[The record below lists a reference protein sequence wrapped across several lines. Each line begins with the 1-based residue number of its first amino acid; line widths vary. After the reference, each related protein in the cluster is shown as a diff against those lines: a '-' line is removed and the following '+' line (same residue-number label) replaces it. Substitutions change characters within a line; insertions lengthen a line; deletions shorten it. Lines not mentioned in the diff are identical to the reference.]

1 MLRLRIDRP
10 RRATDRVQDDAPE
23 PLRIMLVAVHGYECD
38 AAKVGRAVSPR
49 AQQRGLPTSRRRR
62 DDGHPLGHGAIQR
75 LEKVIPVQQAPGDR
89 NVSRDRL
96 LRVQPVLLCRPAG
109 HALPTVQYFD
119 PGYVVERP
127 LEVRRNDRPLGV
139 INGTRA
145 IITAIDRDHGDPVLE
160 PAEAEPRIVR
170 LPRSFWGAKGEA
182 AAGPRLPPDH
192 PQGAGRHRPV
202 GRASP
207 CQATTASTWR
217 PPPWP

>member
-23 PLRIMLVAVHGYECD
+23 PLRIMLVAVHGYERD
-38 AAKVGRAVSPR
+38 AATAGRAVSPR

-62 DDGHPLGHGAIQR
+62 DDGHPLGHCAIQR

-119 PGYVVERP
+119 PGYAPRCAPRRRPDGACVGEEVGGHLERQW
-127 LEVRRNDRPLGV
+127 LQLAARSREWAIELRRTSPAANRSYSECAGALTIPRP
-139 INGTRA
+139 R
-145 IITAIDRDHGDPVLE
+145 R
-160 PAEAEPRIVR
+160 PA
-170 LPRSFWGAKGEA
+170 RSWPAPAGFRRGGCTA
-182 AAGPRLPPDH
+182 AAAR
-192 PQGAGRHRPV
+192 
-202 GRASP
+202 
-207 CQATTASTWR
+207 
-217 PPPWP
+217 